1 MPSKPREIVR
11 FEDFE
16 LDAGSGELRRGT
28 ARVRLERLPADLL
41 VLLVRNH
48 DRLVTRAEIVDALWG
63 KDVFVDVET
72 GVNTAIRKIRQAL
85 GDSSDSPRFVETVP
99 ARGYRFIGAL
109 QTPEVTAPPEPASA
123 TSPPRQ

>member
-1 MPSKPREIVR
+1 MPSTPREIVR

-16 LDAGSGELRRGT
+16 LDAGSGELRRGA

-72 GVNTAIRKIRQAL
+72 GINTAIRKIRQAL
-85 GDSSDSPRFVETVP
+85 GD
-99 ARGYRFIGAL
+99 
-109 QTPEVTAPPEPASA
+109 
-123 TSPPRQ
+123 